1 MRAELVLGY
10 NLSVGEIS
18 GTLMLGK
25 HEECQVSK
33 GGIRVLLGRQRG
45 GSDSQQAVSYVSK
58 RPFLFWQM

>member
-10 NLSVGEIS
+10 NLSVRAIS

-45 GSDSQQAVSYVSK
+45 GSDS
-58 RPFLFWQM
+58 